1 VASYLVVLAVAAGV
15 SFLATP
21 LVKRLATRVGA
32 VDVPD
37 DRKVHTTPTPT
48 LGGLAIF
55 AGVLAGLG
63 VARMM
68 GDFKPLLATSS
79 EPIGVLMAG
88 AAMVALGTVDDVRG
102 MKASTK
108 LAGQVAA
115 TGILILAGVQVFYFW
130 LPGAGLISLGSD
142 MSALITVVWTILV
155 INAVNLIDGLDGL
168 AAGVSAVAAA
178 ALFAYTFRSTGGAPS
193 TAGLLA
199 ALVIGSC
206 IGFLPHNFNPAKI
219 FMGDSGSLLLGMLLA
234 SATVSGVGRTLEPD
248 LSDVAGLIIPVL
260 LPIFVL
266 AVPLADTAFA
276 VLRRIR
282 GRRPLAMPD
291 KRHIHHWLF
300 EMAGSHRQAVL
311 VMYLWSG
318 MLAASATVLALV
330 RGSTGKA
337 LGIALGAVLLVSLLI
352 VPRMLRRTGDWGD
365 AELRDRIHNLP
376 PEIGPT

>member
-1 VASYLVVLAVAAGV
+1 MGPYLVVFAIAAGV
-15 SFLATP
+15 SFLTTP
-21 LVKRLATRVGA
+21 LVKRLAARVGA

-37 DRKVHTTPTPT
+37 DRKVHSTPTPT
-48 LGGLAIF
+48 LGGLALF
-55 AGVLAGLG
+55 AGVIAGIG
-63 VARMM
+63 VARLM
-68 GDFKPLLATSS
+68 GSFSPLFETSS
-79 EPIGVLMAG
+79 EPIGVLVAG
-88 AAMVALGTVDDVRG
+88 AAMVGLGVVDDVRG

-108 LAGQVAA
+108 LAGQIAA
-115 TGILILAGVQVFYFW
+115 TGILIFAGVQVFYFW
-130 LPGAGLISLGSD
+130 LPGAGLLSLSPD

-168 AAGVSAVAAA
+168 AAGVAAIAAA

-193 TAGLLA
+193 TAGPLA
-199 ALVIGSC
+199 VLVIGSC
-206 IGFLPHNFNPAKI
+206 VGFLPHNFIPARI

-282 GRRPLAMPD
+282 GRHPLAMPD

-300 EMAGSHRQAVL
+300 DMAGSHRQAVL
-311 VMYLWSG
+311 VMYMWSA
-318 MLAASATVLALV
+318 MLAASATVLGLVPGAL
-330 RGSTGKA
+330 GKA
-337 LGIALGAVLLVSLLI
+337 VGITLGAALIITILV
-352 VPRMLRRTGDWGD
+352 VPRVLRRTGDWSD
-365 AELRDRIHNLP
+365 PALRDRIHNVP
-376 PEIGPT
+376 PQIGRS

>member
-1 VASYLVVLAVAAGV
+1 MGPYLVVLAVAAGV
-15 SFLATP
+15 SFLTTP
-21 LVKRLATRVGA
+21 LVRRVAARVGA

-37 DRKVHTTPTPT
+37 DRKVHSTPTPS

-55 AGVLAGLG
+55 LGVVAGLG
-63 VARMM
+63 VAWAMA
-68 GDFKPLLATSS
+68 DFRPLFETSS
-79 EPIGVLMAG
+79 EPIGVLAAG

-102 MKASTK
+102 LKASTK
-108 LAGQVAA
+108 LAGQIAG
-115 TGILILAGVQVFYFW
+115 TGALILAGVQVFYFW
-130 LPGAGLISLGSD
+130 LPGAGLISLSPD

-168 AAGVSAVAAA
+168 AAGVAALAAA
-178 ALFAYTFRSTGGAPS
+178 ALFAYTFRTSDGVPS

-199 ALVIGSC
+199 ILVIGSC
-206 IGFLPHNFNPAKI
+206 LGFLPHNFNPARI
-219 FMGDSGSLLLGMLLA
+219 FMGDSGSMLLGLLLA
-234 SATVSGVGRTLEPD
+234 SSTVSGVGRTLEPG

-311 VMYLWSG
+311 VMYLWSA
-318 MLAASATVLALV
+318 MLAAAATVLALV
-330 RGSTGKA
+330 RGTTGKTVGLTLA
-337 LGIALGAVLLVSLLI
+337 GSLVVTILV
-352 VPRMLRRTGDWGD
+352 VPRVLRRTGEW
-365 AELRDRIHNLP
+365 EEPQLSERIHKLP